1 MARTREILS
10 RSEFVR
16 RCLKQGITQ
25 YESVTK
31 AWEEDPEAQSTKNDP
46 PSKQV
51 FYQVRRLERD
61 QGNLETTPAEQK
73 RVKAAK
79 KGWKNR
85 TKKQSVKKSSNII
98 SSSGLA
104 DIEKTLDVL
113 VVKAEK
119 IQNRKMT
126 DLLLH
131 ARRTASAEII
141 KNG

>member
-61 QGNLETTPAEQK
+61 QGNLKVTSAEQK

-79 KGWKNR
+79 KGRKGR
-85 TKKQSVKKSSNII
+85 TKNAAKKSANVS